1 MSPILVSQ
9 LISRVGFLLH
19 DPEFDLDK
27 FKQEGVTLRLRQN
40 TERRAQDYTL
50 SCFIVDLCRKDAE
63 DREEGPRYSQKPCW
77 AATPRGWERVQ
88 FSAQW
93 SRGLNLPDT
102 VLEDFRTG
110 RRHLIR
116 KM

>member
-1 MSPILVSQ
+1 MAQGQGVLCIVD
-9 LISRVGFLLH
+9 ISRK
-19 DPEFDLDK
+19 D
-27 FKQEGVTLRLRQN
+27 
-40 TERRAQDYTL
+40 
-50 SCFIVDLCRKDAE
+50 RK